1 MQDISDNDRAI
12 MRWLLVCLLLVFSMM
27 ILGAV
32 TRLTDSGLS
41 MVTWH
46 PTGVLPPINSDQW
59 MAEFELYRQFPE
71 YQKLNRGM
79 TLDSFKSIYWFEYSH
94 RMLGRLIGLVFLL
107 PFCYF
112 WLRKMIKPGLTP
124 RLVVMFFL
132 GGLQGMLGWY
142 MVQSGLVSNPQ
153 VSQYRLTAHLLTA
166 ILIYGFILW
175 TILNLAFGAPYRRLA
190 DSKVPGWRKASLGL
204 VSNPQVSQY
213 RLTAHLLTAILIY
226 GFILWTIFNLAVGAP
241 YRRLADSKVPGWR
254 KASLGLVSLVLL
266 TIVSGG
272 FVAGLNA
279 GLIFNT
285 FPLMGGNLIPE
296 GIGALSPWFLNPLE
310 NMVSVQFNHRWLAI
324 MTGLLLLVWY
334 IRGRSSFDE
343 VELQRGF
350 KLVGMMIIIQLALG
364 IATLLL
370 QVPVVLGALHQAGA
384 LLLFS
389 ALLFNIHALSRV

>member
-46 PTGVLPPINSDQW
+46 PTGVLPPINTDQW

-175 TILNLAFGAPYRRLA
+175 TILNLA
-190 DSKVPGWRKASLGL
+190 
-204 VSNPQVSQY
+204 
-213 RLTAHLLTAILIY
+213 
-226 GFILWTIFNLAVGAP
+226 VGAP
-241 YRRLADSKVPGWR
+241 YRRLADSKVSGWR
-254 KASLGLVSLVLL
+254 KASLGLVGLVLL

-343 VELQRGF
+343 AELQRGF
-350 KLVGMMIIIQLALG
+350 KLVGMMVIIQLALG
-364 IATLLL
+364 IAALLL
-370 QVPVVLGALHQAGA
+370 RVPVVLGALHQAGA

-389 ALLFNIHALSRV
+389 ALLFNIHALGRV

>member
-46 PTGVLPPINSDQW
+46 PTGVLPPINTDQW

-175 TILNLAFGAPYRRLA
+175 TI
-190 DSKVPGWRKASLGL
+190 
-204 VSNPQVSQY
+204 
-213 RLTAHLLTAILIY
+213 
-226 GFILWTIFNLAVGAP
+226 FNLAVGAP
-241 YRRLADSKVPGWR
+241 YRRLADSKVAGWR

-310 NMVSVQFNHRWLAI
+310 NMVAVQFNHRWLAI

-343 VELQRGF
+343 AELQRGF
-350 KLVGMMIIIQLALG
+350 KLVGMMVIIQLALG